1 MLVGIITGSYSTIYI
16 AAPIVL
22 WLQEGA
28 AAARRSQAGGAG
40 PARVTA

>member
-28 AAARRSQAGGAG
+28 AAARRSGQAPRSKPQLSA
-40 PARVTA
+40 